1 MSIKRFPF
9 LIGILGSILGI
20 IVGFIEFSIGSSIPE
35 LIGNKEDS
43 ITLGIVT
50 MLLCTLALASNLHG
64 YFKKEPSKNI
74 IIAIIIGQLLP
85 VVICFTTVGLLWFIL
100 GPILLLGI
108 VFQIREYWINK
119 TVQLK
124 TKEETIA
131 FQIMGRQI
139 SGKLAKKIS
148 ITCSIMALSS
158 VFMGFFTDFFSLY
171 YLKISHGNSVHYYW
185 ILPMDFIK
193 HVVVKGG
200 NSKIS
205 YIENTLIMIIYVM
218 IIIGGALA
226 LIASLTAS
234 RPFIII
240 GGIIILFGLILF
252 ILLLP
257 GILQSVGY
265 NIYEMKGIST
275 LGLGWYVPLIC
286 GMLIILGGLFI
297 NN

>member
-1 MSIKRFPF
+1 
-9 LIGILGSILGI
+9 
-20 IVGFIEFSIGSSIPE
+20 
-35 LIGNKEDS
+35 
-43 ITLGIVT
+43 
-50 MLLCTLALASNLHG
+50 
-64 YFKKEPSKNI
+64 
-74 IIAIIIGQLLP
+74 
-85 VVICFTTVGLLWFIL
+85 
-100 GPILLLGI
+100 
-108 VFQIREYWINK
+108 
-119 TVQLK
+119 
-124 TKEETIA
+124 
-131 FQIMGRQI
+131 
-139 SGKLAKKIS
+139 
-148 ITCSIMALSS
+148 
-158 VFMGFFTDFFSLY
+158 
-171 YLKISHGNSVHYYW
+171 
-185 ILPMDFIK
+185 MDFIK

-252 ILLLP
+252 IILHS